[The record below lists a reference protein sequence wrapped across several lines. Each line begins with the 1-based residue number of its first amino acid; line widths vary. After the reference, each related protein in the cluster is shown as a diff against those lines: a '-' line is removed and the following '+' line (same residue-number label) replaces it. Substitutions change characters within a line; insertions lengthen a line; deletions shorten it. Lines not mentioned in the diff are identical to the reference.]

1 MQNNDAINAL
11 IDIKQFLGGTLEAL
25 NLMLEQQEAVL
36 NQQKNNLDEL
46 LKQAMHL
53 EKHNQQAKEQSKN
66 DELSPAE
73 IKNLQEML

>member
-1 MQNNDAINAL
+1 MQNDITNTL
-11 IDIKQFLGGTLEAL
+11 IDIKQFLTGTMDAL

-46 LKQAMHL
+46 LKQAMNL

-73 IKNLQEML
+73 IKSLQEML